1 MKKQFDDVF
10 FVIDKEWHNRYS
22 QVLMTYAYVFGLH
35 KRTAGFIN
43 AVIFVIRRQNH
54 DRIFRSTKTYSIEF
68 HIYFEL
74 FITEK

>member
-1 MKKQFDDVF
+1 
-10 FVIDKEWHNRYS
+10 
-22 QVLMTYAYVFGLH
+22 MTYAYIFGLH
-35 KRTAGFIN
+35 KRTAGVIN
-43 AVIFVIRRQNH
+43 AVIFVIHRQNH